1 MLEPTGFTHA
11 VVLLLDSC
19 NVPVFGLGWVCVS
32 VGIVIALPSSAADS
46 ESEVSANSLS
56 RFCPVCVCVCVHA
69 CACACVQGSVN
80 LQLVSGA
87 IQLRTWITSEIL
99 ADVVSIGDRGL
110 TEGEKEGEGGL
121 EGGERTF
128 HWFQTE
134 EDITE

>member
-1 MLEPTGFTHA
+1 MCA
-11 VVLLLDSC
+11 
-19 NVPVFGLGWVCVS
+19 
-32 VGIVIALPSSAADS
+32 
-46 ESEVSANSLS
+46 
-56 RFCPVCVCVCVHA
+56 CVCVCVR
-69 CACACVQGSVN
+69 ACVQGSVN

-87 IQLRTWITSEIL
+87 IQLCTWITSEIL

-110 TEGEKEGEGGL
+110 TEGEEEGEGGL